1 MAPSALMMSDE
12 HMSEPVSRTFQ
23 YRKYMKPM
31 LERKR
36 RARINRCL
44 DELKELMTGALQNVI
59 NTILLIFHS
68 PILTN
73 FLQVIPV
80 PRPNTCTNYN

>member
-1 MAPSALMMSDE
+1 MAPSIME
-12 HMSEPVSRTFQ
+12 HMNEPVSRTFQ

-44 DELKELMTGALQNVI
+44 DELKELMTGALQNVRK
-59 NTILLIFHS
+59 F
-68 PILTN
+68 
-73 FLQVIPV
+73 
-80 PRPNTCTNYN
+80 

>member
-1 MAPSALMMSDE
+1 MAPSVVMMAQD
-12 HMSEPVSRTFQ
+12 HMNEPVSRTFQ

-44 DELKELMTGALQNVI
+44 DELKELMTGALQNV
-59 NTILLIFHS
+59 S
-68 PILTN
+68 
-73 FLQVIPV
+73 
-80 PRPNTCTNYN
+80 